1 MEVIL
6 HADHAATIRHTLEL
20 TGEFAS
26 TVDRRSG
33 LRRIYDIFGEVMEG
47 GQKNPYKA
55 LKTARNEANFMY
67 SAIKAKEADDPQDP
81 EVIAYNNFRAAL
93 NTIPGCKV

>member
-33 LRRIYDIFGEVMEG
+33 QRRIYDILAVMGEDKKPI
-47 GQKNPYKA
+47 Q
-55 LKTARNEANFMY
+55 
-67 SAIKAKEADDPQDP
+67 SP
-81 EVIAYNNFRAAL
+81 ENS
-93 NTIPGCKV
+93 TE